1 MKNIT
6 EQVNEVYNEVNPST
20 YFRDDKKLID
30 FVSASKD
37 FLLKLKLP
45 PKIFQNSNLIDF
57 GCGTG
62 QNSLVYDHLGAKCT
76 LLEFDKFSYENAMS
90 LFNKLAQN
98 KYEIHNIDIFKYKFL
113 KESYDIVISNGV
125 AQHTK
130 DPIKNVKL
138 CMKALKP
145 GGFLLLGVG
154 NKSGF
159 FKETF
164 KDLFFIQYQIIKKK
178 LFSLLKFYSKIIYK
192 ELRNSAEDQ

>member
-1 MKNIT
+1 MWNWT
-6 EQVNEVYNEVNPST
+6 
-20 YFRDDKKLID
+20 
-30 FVSASKD
+30 
-37 FLLKLKLP
+37 
-45 PKIFQNSNLIDF
+45 
-57 GCGTG
+57 
-62 QNSLVYDHLGAKCT
+62 NSLVYDHLGTKCT

-145 GGFLLLGVG
+145 G
-154 NKSGF
+154 
-159 FKETF
+159 
-164 KDLFFIQYQIIKKK
+164 FFITWCWQ
-178 LFSLLKFYSKIIYK
+178 
-192 ELRNSAEDQ
+192 